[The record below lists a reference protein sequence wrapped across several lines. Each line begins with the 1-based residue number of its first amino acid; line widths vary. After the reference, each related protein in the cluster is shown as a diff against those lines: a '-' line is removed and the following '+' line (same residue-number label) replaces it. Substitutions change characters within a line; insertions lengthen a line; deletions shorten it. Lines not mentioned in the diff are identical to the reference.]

1 MISHFPF
8 EMRFSYLSTDR
19 GLVLKTRG
27 ILDPEIDNGYH
38 TIEGKEEEMN
48 TWKSQKPGEKVLS
61 FYRLLAGSK
70 QVSKC

>member
-48 TWKSQKPGEKVLS
+48 TWKSQKPG
-61 FYRLLAGSK
+61 
-70 QVSKC
+70 

>member
-38 TIEGKEEEMN
+38 TIERKRRRDEHMEVPK
-48 TWKSQKPGEKVLS
+48 TREKVLS